1 MAYWTVLGK
10 PNNDAASFGVTLDT
24 DTNTW
29 VVGGL
34 GAGFAF
40 KTKSGPYSVKPA
52 PALETVLM
60 DSSRSAVANFRD
72 LHGGSSAGDT
82 GIGYQ
87 QETAID
93 FNWTLESK

>member
-10 PNNDAASFGVTLDT
+10 PNNDGATFGVTLDT

-29 VVGGL
+29 VVSGP
-34 GAGFAF
+34 GAGPAF

-60 DSSRSAVANFRD
+60 GSGDAVVANFRN
-72 LHGGSSAGDT
+72 LHGGSSKGDT
-82 GIGYQ
+82 GGGHQ

-93 FNWTLESK
+93 FKWTLESK